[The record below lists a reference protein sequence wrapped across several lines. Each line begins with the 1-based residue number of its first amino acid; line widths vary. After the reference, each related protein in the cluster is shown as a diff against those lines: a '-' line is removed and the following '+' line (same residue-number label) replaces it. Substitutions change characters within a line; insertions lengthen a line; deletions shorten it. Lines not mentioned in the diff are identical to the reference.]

1 MNAENN
7 RVKNSPEFPS
17 VLAWVFLTSVL
28 HKWIVQVPTNIEI
41 LRRMETKQETI
52 TSVITPL

>member
-7 RVKNSPEFPS
+7 HVKDSPEFPS

-28 HKWIVQVPTNIEI
+28 HKRIVQVPTNTESSEEWK
-41 LRRMETKQETI
+41 LSKKLLLQ
-52 TSVITPL
+52 